1 MKVNRQNRRENRAS
15 KANDATTNTRKSTR
29 AAKNKQQNLDQI
41 AGDAAFN
48 KESGVDL
55 STASQR
61 DKTKT
66 DSYIKHN
73 KSNNARSKNY
83 TNI

>member
-1 MKVNRQNRRENRAS
+1 MQQQIQEKVQEQQRTNS
-15 KANDATTNTRKSTR
+15 KASQETTNATT
-29 AAKNKQQNLDQI
+29 AKNKQQNLDQI